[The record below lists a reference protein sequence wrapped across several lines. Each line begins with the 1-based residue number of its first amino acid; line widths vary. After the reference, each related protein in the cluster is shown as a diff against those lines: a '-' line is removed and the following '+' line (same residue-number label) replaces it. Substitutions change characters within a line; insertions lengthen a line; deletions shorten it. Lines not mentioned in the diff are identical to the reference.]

1 MTLIAGSGSS
11 VLVAT
16 CLLGL
21 QVGQMGWKG
30 VCAVG
35 GMQSPVNIPISEL
48 LRRPSANT
56 MVFDYASLKDATVV
70 NSGHGAQ
77 VGQAR
82 SSKSALGAM
91 HAAG

>member
-1 MTLIAGSGSS
+1 
-11 VLVAT
+11 
-16 CLLGL
+16 
-21 QVGQMGWKG
+21 MGWKG
-30 VCAVG
+30 VCATG

-77 VGQAR
+77 VGGAVKQVCLR
-82 SSKSALGAM
+82 RNVCCRVTLELG
-91 HAAG
+91 